1 MRQPSAG
8 WKTHHILRH
17 FRPNRWCHNQAVP
30 KRRVLITGASRGI
43 GAAIARAFAQEGDRV
58 AIHYSTAKSDAEAV
72 LEALAGEGHLVVGA
86 DLRRRDEIQA
96 LMEAIQ
102 QEWGGLDVLVNN
114 AGIVHRVDTACED
127 VAEWSM
133 AWDDTFEVNVLGPAV
148 LTWHAL
154 RLMGPGGRIVNMASR
169 AAFRGMPDS
178 IPYAA
183 SKAAVAAMS
192 QSLAQSLAERGIAVT
207 AVAPGYVETD
217 MGRLV
222 LDGEQGE
229 AIRRQSP
236 FHRVATS
243 EEIAHAILYLASP
256 AAEWA
261 SGAILDLNGASHL
274 RM

>member
-1 MRQPSAG
+1 M
-8 WKTHHILRH
+8 
-17 FRPNRWCHNQAVP
+17 
-30 KRRVLITGASRGI
+30 
-43 GAAIARAFAQEGDRV
+43 GAAAATAFAREGDRV
-58 AIHYSTAKSDAEAV
+58 ALHYATGRADAEAV
-72 LEALAGEGHLVVGA
+72 LDTLPGEGHLVLGA
-86 DLRRRDEIQA
+86 DLRSR
-96 LMEAIQ
+96 EAIRVLMAHIRR
-102 QEWGGLDVLVNN
+102 EWGGLDVLVNN
-114 AGIVHRVDTACED
+114 AGIVHRVETGCED
-127 VAEWSM
+127 VEEWAR

-154 RLMGPGGRIVNMASR
+154 RLMGPGGRIVNVASR

-183 SKAAVAAMS
+183 SKAAIAAMS
-192 QSLAQSLAERGIAVT
+192 QSLAQAVASRGIAVT

-222 LDGEQGE
+222 LDGPEGE

-236 FHRVATS
+236 FHRVATTG
-243 EEIAHAILYLASP
+243 EIAEAILYLASP